1 MQLQKLCDLLDSHLE
16 CQLRV
21 GIMVRRCKQTYLLAC
36 CLVLLVLLLS
46 YEFSIINFMITI
58 NQSLLQI
65 SMYSNLTVSK
75 IGMYSVQCSV
85 HTQRKRQTFFLFF
98 SLFLVI
104 CIPSKILTILSGRF
118 FHFFFK
124 KSWVTPTAAPC
135 CYGRLPSFLH
145 STNRGSVR
153 LLPTTSQEVERDK
166 SPLNI

>member
-36 CLVLLVLLLS
+36 CLVLLVFLLS

-118 FHFFFK
+118 FHFFFQK
-124 KSWVTPTAAPC
+124 KLGHSNCCSLPWQAPK
-135 CYGRLPSFLH
+135 F
-145 STNRGSVR
+145 STFYKQGFSQIV
-153 LLPTTSQEVERDK
+153 PTTSQEVERDK